1 MQDRDGGLSLQPLM
15 PHTARPAASRHFIP
29 ASLTLASFKLQE
41 LPWHSKVLQQARVH
55 SEVALES
62 AVSHA
67 EDAMDQ
73 APVHMHAALLD
84 LQQTFKQAMANLMA
98 WLDTLGTSTRQGS
111 RQAEQTDD
119 LAVHQAKAHIDVAV
133 AAGYNETTSSALT
146 SGRQMHCSVATSAQP
161 AAPLATGLVGAK
173 SWNGKELEWQAAT

>member
-1 MQDRDGGLSLQPLM
+1 MQGRDAGLSLQPLM
-15 PHTARPAASRHFIP
+15 PHTAQPAASRHFIP

-41 LPWHSKVLQQARVH
+41 LPWHSKALQQARVH

-84 LQQTFKQAMANLMA
+84 LQQTFRQAMANLMA
-98 WLDTLGTSTRQGS
+98 WLDTLGISTRQGS
-111 RQAEQTDD
+111 RQAEQTND
-119 LAVHQAKAHIDVAV
+119 LAVRGIAV
-133 AAGYNETTSSALT
+133 AAGYSETMSSALT
-146 SGRQMHCSVATSAQP
+146 SGRRMHCSVATSAQP
-161 AAPLATGLVGAK
+161 AAPLVTGLVGAQR
-173 SWNGKELEWQAAT
+173 WNGNELEWQAAT